1 MFHKKFKIYK
11 SRHLILSQMR
21 SEEEPEERIERIYW
35 RCRFCG
41 EIMRDTYDEEEAIG
55 HTLRHH
61 PKLVDALIDYVWQE
75 EVWREEKKNGFKK
88 SF

>member
-1 MFHKKFKIYK
+1 
-11 SRHLILSQMR
+11 MR
-21 SEEEPEERIERIYW
+21 SEEEPEERIYW

-41 EIMRDTYDEEEAIG
+41 EIMRDIYDEEEAIG

-61 PKLVDALIDYVWQE
+61 PKLVDALIDYVW
-75 EVWREEKKNGFKK
+75 REEKKNGFKK

>member
-1 MFHKKFKIYK
+1 
-11 SRHLILSQMR
+11 
-21 SEEEPEERIERIYW
+21 
-35 RCRFCG
+35 
-41 EIMRDTYDEEEAIG
+41 MRDAYDEEEAIG